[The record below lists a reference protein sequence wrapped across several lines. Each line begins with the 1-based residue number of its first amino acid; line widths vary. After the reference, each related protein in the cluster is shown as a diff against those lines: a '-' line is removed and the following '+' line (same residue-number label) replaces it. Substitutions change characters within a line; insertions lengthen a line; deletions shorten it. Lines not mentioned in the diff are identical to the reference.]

1 MSTTRTTIYRRP
13 TAARWLCLL
22 LVLLG
27 GVISTADAQT
37 RDVITFTG
45 GAQDPKDPNI
55 YVIDVGN
62 VAVNEETWTR
72 HFSITLRRPQGA
84 SAIEAATIQLREVTC
99 YMDLSDTWP
108 TVTFA
113 PGETEKTIN
122 VAIPPYPVDY
132 GSGNLPA
139 VFNVVYTEHAE
150 AEYQVLVVKMNTP
163 AVSDMELTQCTLATP
178 LEVLQNAVTDF
189 AMDRIYR
196 WGEYAI
202 IRLEFTAPVKIEANS
217 HYVLQVR
224 ETDHTGLAIDA
235 EDWGLSK
242 TREVELTPLNAGSVC
257 NHALFLY
264 HPADDEILNFEHSE
278 GYVWNQMYSNDKE
291 ISYHV
296 LEAGPFEVAN
306 PMEGGLK
313 YISFSREDLE
323 NAKVFYVR
331 AGSEALHPHF
341 SNVSINK
348 TSFKSGETMVVTA
361 TMDNWQFLKRMRQ
374 EDFIKSFGVKLNG
387 NTTIEPCRSSFDEA
401 TGRVTCSLTAP
412 TVSESTALLVEFG
425 PVVMTRG
432 LDEWGNEAEMQKVIA
447 ETKGSFSV
455 SVSSETAPE
464 VPATSIDLS
473 SLPADGSAIVVSA
486 PDDWIW
492 RTFPLSI
499 STLPAN
505 ATDAGEVTYTVE
517 NMGNA
522 EASIGD
528 NDGKMLYT
536 GSEQGSITVKATL
549 PSGVSTERTYLL
561 WVAPPEGVHHTNTF
575 LAGTTFTKFEFE
587 IKNDVGQVKDDK
599 VTINYTHVNGY
610 TWTAAYK
617 FSQLKHR
624 RTDAGTVC
632 YTVPFNFTE
641 EYPEPTSD
649 QIDKPIITAQAVMEM
664 AASNGTTIP
673 VEATA
678 TLMAELKKPSFDG
691 YKYIEVYYSD
701 VFPATFNT
709 TVMYLPRKGFTVG
722 YLLPDIN
729 VEQTYSNL
737 SGDPVPDWLTLE
749 EDGEYY
755 YTAHINAQLDLH
767 GENAVSYLYT
777 LAQRSYLPD
786 EAMEHHR
793 TRWCYFHY
801 ASEEDNLVFRVNG
814 VDASGD
820 LTFDN
825 SAGVAAF
832 INKVK
837 NSEDGILWSDHVSWD
852 DEILDDYV
860 YDGSFGV
867 RNPDGSI
874 SFFGGQ
880 TNKVDDIYDEV
891 IDLVNQS
898 SAEFQVCDGAFGRV
912 ELTLKCEGEV
922 IQTIKTDAN
931 PNINSDSFTTGYV
944 AVKPFFF
951 LPPSDGHTYTV
962 EVYYPAYD
970 KRFTVTFVNAPFSN
984 IYALHTRLGYLHS
997 GEAELLFTDGITDR
1011 SIPFWGGKTMDKWYG
1026 KIKGFVYAENPHSFY
1041 VHDMPENT
1049 SYKESK
1055 IRLSFDNALMPI
1067 GINPPSIAL
1076 QNRFGSSV
1084 YGFDHQLYNKFH
1096 GELWRA
1102 GTILDWNNLNANNT
1116 LVTVVNSQGQ
1126 LIKNATINY
1135 ACVDKDMA
1143 LQGDAGSTEYDG
1155 NLNAYQ
1161 ISTDPAQF
1169 AQLIEVVAPGYD
1181 TQLATMYLWNYNY
1194 NSWENKGKMRR
1205 YTIVMQDQ
1213 ESLHSL
1219 VLETPKRSGNLVG
1232 SEMSAELN
1240 INNLLM
1246 TDEGET
1252 LNYSQTA
1259 EQPTATKHIKD
1270 QKFGTDGWSGTKY
1283 IHITGMMPYA
1293 STPSLTLT
1301 TADGSIQVQPEMK
1314 YITHADFPSFSQ
1326 NYCLFDFDLTD
1337 QIEDDAKFT
1346 LKNGTQT
1353 LASLPTLHNYDLEL
1367 AAMNEA
1373 SNVSLAFDAPSLNN
1387 VDDDAS
1393 ANGVDMKDSGKA
1405 FDKFNFQLPP
1415 VLPFTVDIERDG
1427 DYFIIRACVEKNFL
1441 PGGQIMDALDQID
1454 NLAYFNDQYQACM
1467 DAVNS
1472 GKPAD
1477 DDFFDDIPVFP
1488 SAFVGIKGY
1497 LTGIGYYDR
1506 ENKKFQF
1513 NFYDGGLVFEAS
1525 AKASAGVSFG
1535 IGHFGMSVDAKM
1547 AMTMGLVNTAAEMGD
1562 VSFKS
1567 TKIDF
1572 FFDYQARLKVCAW
1585 AYAGIDIWIAK
1596 AVAGVRGGACID
1608 MHSRTYAMKHQAG
1621 MKTTLQAKMEAFAEA
1636 RFLFWKTKKTWSIFN
1651 VYKEYLVPNNPS
1663 NPFHPANAEPL
1674 FSRQNVTKSYKK
1686 LKRRAIADLPG
1697 TRIISD
1703 INGMARPT
1711 YLLGGESLLFN
1722 NMFDADDYNDDRLQV
1737 YSSDSKDDLVNTGI
1751 NAPMYDFAEAHNAN
1765 GIEVVAFEQ
1774 VKETI
1779 NGSALDAMSENDQ
1792 TKAVS
1797 EKSEIHVAMRQ
1808 SDGSWTS
1815 EAVGSYW
1822 SKGIACVTPAVA
1834 VQSDGQAVVIW
1845 QQGVAKFNDQGER
1858 YIDGSLM
1865 LSRYDGSSWGEPI
1878 EIKRLNRRSVPAD
1891 YQVTMKNNEVLVMMT
1906 LQQDVN
1912 NQMKQ
1917 ASVVYVTIDADDQ
1930 VRERYTLAEGSK
1942 PQMVSVGDAN
1952 LVGFLKVSEEGR
1964 DIELSTVNMKGE
1976 PTGKLTGLLGMKKRT
1991 VNDFRLIVDDAGTDL
2006 SDVALLWT
2014 QSDEETTDNG
2024 DGTVTV
2030 NMKNRVYAS
2039 KLCSHDKQLYFS
2051 TPVEVA
2057 TMPDDVSLASMDGY
2071 LSDRDLKVAYCV
2083 TNEQDGG
2090 AVLESSILFDNA
2102 IDHKA
2107 SFNAY
2112 DVNNGQQ
2119 VPMTITVVNNGF
2131 EPIESIDVTLGS
2143 ETFTRNV
2150 TVMPQESTELEMSYT
2165 VDDNF
2170 DGTIHY
2176 DLSANFIAG
2185 NSNALKVRRRGAA
2198 SKAPHR
2204 TVRQSGTQI
2213 DVRQVDMALKVLSKK
2228 TDATGAT
2235 TIVAEVNNASLLPLA
2250 NDMSVK
2256 VGLYNSPVVDENA
2269 VSFAEVTVNAADL
2282 YDAKAKQ
2289 NKVKIVTLTATQPD
2303 VSKVLYLRTTPMQGS
2318 TVLTDVRPVNNVLP
2332 VSLVGKFKL
2341 GDTNHDTL
2349 VNMTDAQNVVNTIL
2363 GKPTTGTFYREN
2375 ADVSREGDITISDAV
2390 GIVNMILND
2399 KSGSA
2404 KAKLHP

>member
-1 MSTTRTTIYRRP
+1 METKTFNLLPLSMLARQCC
-13 TAARWLCLL
+13 RWLCLFAL
-22 LVLLG
+22 MLMG
-27 GVISTADAQT
+27 GVILPASAQSK
-37 RDVITFTG
+37 DVITFTG

-55 YVIDVGN
+55 YVIDAGN
-62 VAVNEETWTR
+62 VAVDEDAWVR
-72 HFSITLRRPQGA
+72 HFSITLRRPQGTLA
-84 SAIEAATIQLREVTC
+84 TEAATIQLREVTC
-99 YMDLSDTWP
+99 YMDLSDVRP

-113 PGETEKTIN
+113 PGETEKTID

-132 GSGNLPA
+132 GSGNMPA
-139 VFNVVYTEHAE
+139 VFNVFYTEHCE

-163 AVSDMELTQCTLATP
+163 AMSEMVLTQCTLATP
-178 LEVLQNAVTDF
+178 LEVLQNDVTDF
-189 AMDRIYR
+189 AMDRIYH

-224 ETDHTGLAIDA
+224 ETDHSGLAIDA

-264 HPADDEILNFEHSE
+264 RPAGDEMLNFAHSE

-331 AGSEALHPHF
+331 TASEALHPQF
-341 SNVSINK
+341 SDVSINK
-348 TSFKSGETMVVTA
+348 TSFKSGETMIITA
-361 TMDNWQFLKRMRQ
+361 AMDNWQFLKRMRQ
-374 EDFIKSFGVKLNG
+374 EDFIKSFGVKFNG
-387 NTTIEPCRSSFDEA
+387 NTTIESCRSSFDEA
-401 TGRVTCSLTAP
+401 TGRVTCCVTAP
-412 TVSESTALLVEFG
+412 TVNELTDLQVEFG
-425 PVVMTRG
+425 PIVTTIG
-432 LDEWGNEAEMQKVIA
+432 LDEWGNEAEIQKVIPGT
-447 ETKGSFSV
+447 EGSFSV
-455 SVSSETAPE
+455 SVSSEPSPE
-464 VPATSIDLS
+464 VPATSIDLA

-522 EASIGD
+522 DASIGD
-528 NDGKMLYT
+528 NNGKTLYT

-587 IKNDVGQVKDDK
+587 IKNDVGRVKDDK
-599 VTINYTHVNGY
+599 VTINFTHVNGT
-610 TWTAAYK
+610 TWSETYQ
-617 FSQLKHR
+617 FSKLKHR
-624 RTDAGTVC
+624 RTDAGTIC

-641 EYPEPTSD
+641 EHPEPTSD
-649 QIDKPIITAQAVMEM
+649 QIDKPVITAQAVMEM
-664 AASNGTTIP
+664 AAGNGQSIP

-691 YKYIEVYYSD
+691 YKYVDVYYTDNS
-701 VFPATFNT
+701 PAAFNT

-729 VEQTYSNL
+729 VEKTYSNL

-749 EDGEYY
+749 EDGDYY

-767 GENAVSYLYT
+767 GEDANSFLYT

-793 TRWCYFHY
+793 TRWCQFHY
-801 ASEEDNLVFRVNG
+801 ASAEDNLVFRVNG
-814 VDASGD
+814 ADASGD

-825 SAGVAAF
+825 SAGVATF

-837 NSEDGILWSDHVSWD
+837 NSQDGILWSDHVSWG
-852 DEILDDYV
+852 DYNSADNAYSDFMRV
-860 YDGSFGV
+860 FSA
-867 RNPDGSI
+867 P
-874 SFFGGQ
+874 GGGFYSA
-880 TNKVDDIYDEV
+880 TLNKVDDIYDEV

-898 SAEFQVCDGAFGRV
+898 KAEFQVGDRVFGGV
-912 ELTLKCEGEV
+912 EVTLKCEGEV

-931 PNINSDSFTTGYV
+931 PNVNSDSYSTGWTAIKSLYFT
-944 AVKPFFF
+944 
-951 LPPSDGHTYTV
+951 PPSDGHTYTV

-970 KRFTVTFVNAPFSN
+970 KRYTATFVSAPFSN
-984 IYALHTRLGYLHS
+984 IYVLHTKLNYLHP

-1011 SIPFWGGKTMDKWYG
+1011 SIQFVSTNKPPYYHHG

-1067 GINPPSIAL
+1067 GIN
-1076 QNRFGSSV
+1076 SSSAEIQYSYSP
-1084 YGFDHQLYNKFH
+1084 YGYEHQLYNKFH
-1096 GELWRA
+1096 GNLMRVA
-1102 GTILDWNNLNANNT
+1102 TILDWNNLNANNT

-1126 LIKNATINY
+1126 PITNATINY
-1135 ACVDKDMA
+1135 AFVDKDMA
-1143 LQGDAGSTEYDG
+1143 LQGDAGSTGYDS

-1161 ISTDPAQF
+1161 VSTDPAQF

-1194 NSWENKGKMRR
+1194 YSWGNRGKMRR
-1205 YTIVMQDQ
+1205 YTVVMQEQ
-1213 ESLHSL
+1213 EALHSL
-1219 VLETPKRSGNLVG
+1219 VLETPKRSGKLVG
-1232 SEMSAELN
+1232 NEMSAELN
-1240 INNLLM
+1240 TNNLLM

-1270 QKFGTDGWSGTKY
+1270 QKFGNEGWSGTKY

-1293 STPSLTLT
+1293 STPSLTLA
-1301 TADGSIQVQPEMK
+1301 TANGSIQLQPEMK
-1314 YITHADFPSFSQ
+1314 YITTADFPFSQ

-1337 QIEDDAKFT
+1337 QIEDEAKFT

-1353 LASLPTLHNYDLEL
+1353 LATLPTLHNYDLEL
-1367 AAMNEA
+1367 AAMDEA
-1373 SNVSLAFDAPSLNN
+1373 SNVSLAFDTPDLTK
-1387 VDDDAS
+1387 VDNDAA
-1393 ANGVDMKDSGKA
+1393 ANGVNMKDSGKA

-1415 VLPFTVDIERDG
+1415 VLPFTVDIQRDG
-1427 DYFIIRACVEKNFL
+1427 DYFIIRACMEKNFL
-1441 PGGQIMDALDQID
+1441 PGGQALEALDQID

-1497 LTGIGYYDR
+1497 LTGIGYFDR

-1525 AKASAGVSFG
+1525 AKASAPVSFG
-1535 IGHFGMSVDAKM
+1535 IGSFGMSIDAKM

-1608 MHSRTYAMKHQAG
+1608 MHSRAYVTKGQAG

-1636 RFLFWKTKKTWSIFN
+1636 RFLFFKAKKTWPIFN
-1651 VYKEYLVPNNPS
+1651 VYKEYLVPNNPT
-1663 NPFHPANAEPL
+1663 NPFHPANPEPL
-1674 FSRQNVTKSYKK
+1674 FARRNVTKGYKK
-1686 LKRRAIADLPG
+1686 LKRKVIADLG
-1697 TRIISD
+1697 TPIISNV
-1703 INGMARPT
+1703 NGMARPD

-1722 NMFDADDYNDDRLQV
+1722 NLKTASNYNDDRLQL
-1737 YSSDSKDDLVNTGI
+1737 YSNGSKNDLVSTGI
-1751 NAPMYDFAEAHNAN
+1751 DAPMYDFAEAHNNN
-1765 GIEVVAFEQ
+1765 GMELVAFEQ
-1774 VKETI
+1774 VKEEI
-1779 NGSALDAMSENDQ
+1779 NGSELEAMSENDQ
-1792 TKAVS
+1792 TKVIS

-1808 SDGSWTS
+1808 NGGSWTT
-1815 EAVGSYW
+1815 ETVGSYW
-1822 SKGIACVTPAVA
+1822 SDGIACVTPAVA
-1834 VQSDGQAVVIW
+1834 VQSDGKAVVIW

-1912 NQMKQ
+1912 NQMTQ
-1917 ASVVYVTIDADDQ
+1917 ASVVYVSIDANDK
-1930 VRERYTLAEGSK
+1930 VREHYTLAEGSK

-1952 LVGFLKVSEEGR
+1952 LVGFLKVSDEGR
-1964 DIELSTVNMKGE
+1964 DIELNTVNMKGE

-2024 DGTVTV
+2024 DGTMTV
-2030 NMKNRVYAS
+2030 NMKNRLYAS

-2051 TPVEVA
+2051 TPVEIA

-2071 LSDRDLKVAYCV
+2071 LSDRDMKVAYCV
-2083 TNEQDGG
+2083 TNEEDGG

-2102 IDHKA
+2102 IDHKI

-2112 DVNNGQQ
+2112 DVNNDQQ
-2119 VPMTITVVNNGF
+2119 VPVTITVVNNGF
-2131 EPIESIDVTLGS
+2131 EPIESIDVTMGS
-2143 ETFTRNV
+2143 ETSTRNV
-2150 TVMPQESTELEMSYT
+2150 TLMPQESTELEMNYT

-2170 DGTIHY
+2170 NGTIDY
-2176 DLSANFIAG
+2176 DVTAHFIAG
-2185 NSNALKVRRRGAA
+2185 NSNALKIKRKGAL
-2198 SKAPHR
+2198 SKAPR
-2204 TVRQSGTQI
+2204 RAISQTGTQLN
-2213 DVRQVDMALKVLSKK
+2213 VRQVDMALKILSKK
-2228 TDATGAT
+2228 TDATGTT

-2250 NDMSVK
+2250 PDMSVK
-2256 VGLYNSPVVDENA
+2256 VGLYSSPVVDENV
-2269 VSFAEVTVNAADL
+2269 VSYAETTVSAADL
-2282 YDAKAKQ
+2282 YDASAEQK
-2289 NKVKIVTLTATQPD
+2289 NKVKIVTLTVPEQEYD
-2303 VSKVLYLRTTPMQGS
+2303 QVLYLNTTPMQGS
-2318 TVLTDVRPVNNVLP
+2318 EPVKDVRPSNNVLP
-2332 VSLVGKFKL
+2332 VKVAGKSIATSINQL
-2341 GDTNHDTL
+2341 PPADQEQATGQEEPTGGNTL
-2349 VNMTDAQNVVNTIL
+2349 YYDPSGIRKSNQTKGVTIVVKD
-2363 GKPTTGTFYREN
+2363 GKGRKVYQ
-2375 ADVSREGDITISDAV
+2375 G
-2390 GIVNMILND
+2390 
-2399 KSGSA
+2399 K
-2404 KAKLHP
+2404 